1 MNVHYRLKRSEV
13 ECRELHALH
22 CGGAERGP
30 QAQVAAILADRV
42 SKLDRPGAA
51 GSRLLSVVEL
61 TFKTDS

>member
-30 QAQVAAILADRV
+30 QAQVAALLAGRV
-42 SKLDRPGAA
+42 SKLDRPGAWCEF
-51 GSRLLSVVEL
+51 GYPIDRKVG
-61 TFKTDS
+61 